1 MLSDS
6 AWPTWCSISFD
17 HIRKIPTVLLSVFFS
32 SAAPYL
38 RPSEPAFLNFNKP
51 PLTLTAAK
59 TKWGT

>member
-6 AWPTWCSISFD
+6 AWPTWCSMSFD

-38 RPSEPAFLNFNKP
+38 RPSEPAVLNFNKP
-51 PLTLTAAK
+51 PLTLC
-59 TKWGT
+59 